1 MGKRGMA
8 VARSRKGEGAAPV
21 SAGMGSSEGV
31 IFMLKGLIISY
42 ILTAGLLLLL
52 ALFLYRFSLQE
63 KVVNICII
71 LIYIVVTFFAGFAT
85 GKRAGSKRFLWG
97 LLMGI
102 LYFGV
107 LALVSLA
114 VNRNL
119 QDISTNFA
127 TVFMLCAGS
136 GMLGGM
142 VS

>member
-1 MGKRGMA
+1 MGKMGTVRM
-8 VARSRKGEGAAPV
+8 RKGESGAV
-21 SAGMGSSEGV
+21 GSMRSSEGL

-52 ALFLYRFSLQE
+52 ALFLYRFGLQE
-63 KVVNICII
+63 KAVNICII
-71 LIYIVVTFFAGFAT
+71 LIYIIVTFLAGFT
-85 GKRAGSKRFLWG
+85 VGKRAGSRRFLWG
-97 LLMGI
+97 LLMGV

-114 VNRNL
+114 VNHSL
-119 QDISTNFA
+119 QDIATNFA